1 MTAFQNMLALAL
13 RDRGWNQ
20 VQAAKHLGISQAL
33 VSAYLRGSREPLLST
48 ASQIARALGMSLD
61 ELAGFTTGEGP
72 GEQRADK

>member
-61 ELAGFTTGEGP
+61 ELAGATGRKQDREQ
-72 GEQRADK
+72 GEDK